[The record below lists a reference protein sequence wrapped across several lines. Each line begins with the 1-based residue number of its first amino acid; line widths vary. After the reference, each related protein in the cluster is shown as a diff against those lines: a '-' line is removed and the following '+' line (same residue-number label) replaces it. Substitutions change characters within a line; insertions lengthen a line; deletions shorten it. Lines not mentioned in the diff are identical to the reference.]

1 LLRAQQYQRGPYEP
15 VVLCGDLNSRPN
27 GVTHTYLSHG
37 SIPAKRI
44 APWYNHYNGDD
55 ENHNH
60 INTNDNN
67 ESTSLIQNDDTT
79 SSLPI
84 PDENNVEE
92 QESKSNSLGSEIIN
106 ENQIPDTNVQ
116 NLVHTADEVDAT
128 MISDMTAMK
137 LTHTKNVTTNQTY
150 CDDNNNDMDTTP
162 QMRYLLDAS
171 LNKLCRWLRI
181 LGQDAAIE
189 TDDEEKLRTGKGE
202 MVIFDRCRKE
212 RRTLV
217 TTSPRLMQRRDCPT
231 SVYCIHPPYL
241 AHLEVALIHML
252 LSHGVELIPST
263 FLSRCVVCN
272 GKIIE
277 EHDDT
282 RKRQILTE
290 YEAPHALIDEGMAV
304 FVCDGCQQGYWW
316 NDRPKSSA
324 SRVKTAA
331 TRLLELCV
339 RAGVPIRDDDD
350 DADGIFQHVNYQQL
364 REEGWDY
371 TTPGSELLHQ
381 KLDVIEW
388 LKRDHLKC
396 PFPLESAYVDKSNSK
411 NIFQEALPF
420 TNITHHFVDTL
431 DYIFFDKTHLHVTE
445 RLQVPTTFEELS
457 DGRIHIDNSHLL
469 PSDVWPSDHLA
480 IAARLEFHNRDK
492 VTTSRLIQ
500 KLPTKKEDEIE
511 EEINHKSNAI
521 RNIESTEVDTAGSDP
536 MLYCGFIDEMSGSLP
551 QTLPPLQRK
560 RHSLQRKRQ
569 PMHVKDQR
577 CACGCVPS
585 IPSLFEMAE
594 LRKQAKLKAT
604 MKN

>member
-1 LLRAQQYQRGPYEP
+1 MI
-15 VVLCGDLNSRPN
+15 LCGDLNSRPN

-37 SIPAKRI
+37 YIDAKRI
-44 APWYNHYNGDD
+44 APWYNHHPNCD
-55 ENHNH
+55 HFHPNH
-60 INTNDNN
+60 IKPNDTTDSLPLPTPASRNDNDMELPSNESVMSSDKAN
-67 ESTSLIQNDDTT
+67 ESTTIVVNLINGTNIDEALVNDM
-79 SSLPI
+79 SALK
-84 PDENNVEE
+84 V
-92 QESKSNSLGSEIIN
+92 
-106 ENQIPDTNVQ
+106 TN
-116 NLVHTADEVDAT
+116 T
-128 MISDMTAMK
+128 
-137 LTHTKNVTTNQTY
+137 
-150 CDDNNNDMDTTP
+150 MDTTTERKKAGNNADKDDDVP
-162 QMRYLLDAS
+162 QIRYLLDAS

-202 MVIFDRCRKE
+202 MVIFDRCKKE
-212 RRTLV
+212 QRTLV

-241 AHLEVALIHML
+241 SHLEVVMVHML

-282 RKRQILTE
+282 RKRQILSE

-316 NDRPKSSA
+316 NDRPTSSA

-350 DADGIFQHVNYQQL
+350 DGGMFHHVNYSQL
-364 REEGWDY
+364 RQEGWDY
-371 TTPGSELLHQ
+371 TTPGSELLQQ

-388 LKRDHLKC
+388 LKRDCLKC
-396 PFPLESAYVDKSNSK
+396 PFPLESAYLDKRND
-411 NIFQEALPF
+411 NTTFQEMLPF

-431 DYIFFDKTHLHVTE
+431 DYIFFDKTHLYTIE
-445 RLQVPTTFEELS
+445 RLQVPTNFDELS
-457 DGRIHIDNSHLL
+457 DGRTHIENAHLL

-480 IAARLEFHNRDK
+480 IAARLAFHDNDN
-492 VTTSRLIQ
+492 VTANKFVVKPL
-500 KLPTKKEDEIE
+500 EDEEKGETETKVLRESYI
-511 EEINHKSNAI
+511 HKEATTNVTKAESN
-521 RNIESTEVDTAGSDP
+521 NPETEP
-536 MLYCGFIDEMSGSLP
+536 IMYCGFVGDIPASVP
-551 QTLPPLQRK
+551 PPLLPSQGQR
-560 RHSLQRKRQ
+560 SND
-569 PMHVKDQR
+569 HVNDQR
-577 CACGCVPS
+577 CACGCIPS

-594 LRKQAKLKAT
+594 MRKQAKFKSTNDKL
-604 MKN
+604 